1 MGVVEG
7 VSAAEVSQLIN
18 TTGVDIILSDLLSSK
33 TGGRLTRLLT
43 SCSSIPVCKPT
54 SWCKAVL
61 IYLL

>member
-7 VSAAEVSQLIN
+7 VPAAEVSQLIN

-33 TGGRLTRLLT
+33 TGGKLIRLLT
-43 SCSSIPVCKPT
+43 SCSSVPVCKPT
-54 SWCKAVL
+54 IWCKAVL